1 MADGNGLSQDCQ
13 AHRDEIGRLNKVI
26 KEAERDLKQLSA
38 YTEQNGSPRRRSAP
52 DINSE
57 ALKVLQRKHARDMT
71 QRRRSNSISGR
82 STPAATPGPRTPGT
96 TQTARFNEEDMQSEC
111 LEGED
116 ESGFAG
122 LYTWTVVI
130 DRTSGEPLGVD
141 LAARGQ
147 HVLEVESI
155 RDDKLFDVWNRSH
168 PSQAVRPGDRFL
180 EVNGERDVAP
190 MVKLCQMPQAL
201 WITVGRDTNPALPSP
216 LHEDTAV
223 DRERCALLERKLKAS
238 REIANA
244 CKQVLLPYMHDIFS
258 GDESDLTAEEEVV
271 KRFLS
276 NCIR

>member
-1 MADGNGLSQDCQ
+1 MASFGRSPRAAGHGQPSQRSRSGSQGRAGSQGRSGSQGARRPPQQSPHSLFGQLPPRRPSQQLSPRSVSSSSHPPKPPSGRRPSQDNVRPMSGGYVADGDGLSQDCR
-13 AHRDEIGRLNKVI
+13 AHRDEISRLNKVI

-38 YTEQNGSPRRRSAP
+38 YTDKNGSPRRRSAP

-71 QRRRSNSISGR
+71 QRRRSNSVSGR

-96 TQTARFNEEDMQSEC
+96 TQSARFNEEDMQSEC

-116 ESGFAG
+116 ETGFAG

-155 RDDKLFDVWNRSH
+155 R
-168 PSQAVRPGDRFL
+168 
-180 EVNGERDVAP
+180 
-190 MVKLCQMPQAL
+190 
-201 WITVGRDTNPALPSP
+201 
-216 LHEDTAV
+216 
-223 DRERCALLERKLKAS
+223 
-238 REIANA
+238 
-244 CKQVLLPYMHDIFS
+244 
-258 GDESDLTAEEEVV
+258 
-271 KRFLS
+271 
-276 NCIR
+276 